1 MPRGSVD
8 VSINMPQSC
17 YNFNQ
22 VIVLA
27 ANQLFDAKCKS
38 EGTEVYYLLS
48 KQLSNKNAPRKSLFE
63 CNPGIVQHVLRPF
76 VYGGIGKKRSRW
88 F

>member
-27 ANQLFDAKCKS
+27 ANQLFDAECKS

-48 KQLSNKNAPRKSLFE
+48 KQLSNK
-63 CNPGIVQHVLRPF
+63 
-76 VYGGIGKKRSRW
+76 KRIS
-88 F
+88 